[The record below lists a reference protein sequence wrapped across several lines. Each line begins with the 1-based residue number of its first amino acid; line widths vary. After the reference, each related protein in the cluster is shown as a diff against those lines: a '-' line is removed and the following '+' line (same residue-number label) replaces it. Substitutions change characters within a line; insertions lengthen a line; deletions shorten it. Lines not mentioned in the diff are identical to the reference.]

1 VLLTRRRAARRGDDR
16 GAVAAVAAVFVGSG
30 VALGICALVV
40 DVGLIYAEHKQLQT
54 GADAAAVE
62 VARVCATSAVACG
75 APESGAAATAYAQV
89 NVPDGEATAVVC
101 GRGGGLSECPAPS
114 DATCTGP
121 APEAG
126 VYAEVHTSIL
136 TADGSTLLPPVFA
149 QAVVDD
155 YDGAAVTACARVTWG
170 SPTAAR
176 GLALTTST
184 CDWKRMT
191 RGGGALPSTEQA
203 VALYTDTDPAA
214 CGRGGTGAG
223 DPGGFRWVA
232 GADSTCRT
240 STSTSTPLRATLPDE
255 RPNGCLEVL
264 ESLIATPGQAV
275 AVPIFAK
282 VTDAGDGGFAYA
294 VQGVA
299 AFVVTGWQLPD
310 SVVPSPNLSSCGAGV
325 STCVYGFFT
334 RAVVPGGGTVG
345 GPDLGA
351 QITAL
356 IG

>member
-16 GAVAAVAAVFVGSG
+16 GAVAAVAAVFFGSG

-40 DVGLIYAEHKQLQT
+40 DVGLIYAQHKQLQT

-75 APESGAAATAYAQV
+75 APESDAAAAAYARV
-89 NVPDGEATAVVC
+89 NVLDGAATAVVC

-114 DATCTGP
+114 DATCTGA

-126 VYAEVHTSIL
+126 VYAEVRTSIL

-170 SPTAAR
+170 SPAAAR
-176 GLALTTST
+176 TLALTIST
-184 CDWKRMT
+184 CDWKRMA
-191 RGGGALPSTEQA
+191 GGGLPSTEQA
-203 VALYTDTDPAA
+203 VALYTDSDPAA
-214 CGRGGTGAG
+214 CGRGGTGAA

-232 GADSTCRT
+232 GPDSTCRT
-240 STSTSTPLRATLPDE
+240 SASTSTPLRATLPDE
-255 RPNGCLEVL
+255 RPNGCLDVL

-310 SVVPSPNLSSCGAGV
+310 SVVPSPNLSSCGPGV